1 MVRLEAASP
10 NTEYLQRMDRPPVNS
25 SLRPVS
31 NRPAHW
37 AVVLAGGDG
46 TRLQSLTLKISGDS
60 RPKQFCSIFGGKSL
74 LSQTWQRL
82 GPLFPRDHTMT
93 VLSGA
98 HERFYR
104 EELPPANS
112 HVLVQPENR
121 GTGVAITTSI
131 LRIMRSDMD
140 AMVAFFPCDHYYKDE
155 DAFAV
160 TIRSA
165 MAFAEEHP
173 TSLVLLGAQ
182 AHLPEVE
189 YGWIEPG
196 QAIRDLPLL
205 RVNRFWEKPSLPEAQ
220 ALLRRG
226 CLWNTFVTVGR
237 AETFL
242 ELLCAEIP
250 DVVSS
255 IAAAL
260 TDQDLDPA
268 YRGLS
273 TIDFSHAVLVPQPH
287 RLLVVRDAVSG
298 WADLGNPARVI
309 DTLTRNN
316 IEPAWL
322 AGMRSQAEVVKS

>member
-1 MVRLEAASP
+1 VITTL
-10 NTEYLQRMDRPPVNS
+10 PPVS
-25 SLRPVS
+25 DGQ
-31 NRPAHW
+31 AQW

-46 TRLQSLTLKISGDS
+46 TRLQSLTLKISGDL

-82 GPLFPRDHTMT
+82 GPLFRSDHTMS
-93 VLSGA
+93 VLTRA

-104 EELPPANS
+104 EELPPAENS
-112 HVLVQPENR
+112 YILVQPENR
-121 GTGVAITTSI
+121 GTGVAITAAILSI
-131 LRIMRSDMD
+131 IQSDID
-140 AMVAFFPCDHYYKDE
+140 ALVAFFPCDHYYKDD
-155 DAFAV
+155 DAFAL

-165 MAFAEEHP
+165 IAFAEEHP

-182 AHLPEVE
+182 ALYPEVE

-196 QAIRDLPLL
+196 QAIRDLPLS
-205 RVNRFWEKPSLPEAQ
+205 RVNRFWEKPSLQDAQ

-226 CLWNTFVTVGR
+226 CLWNTFVTIGHTM
-237 AETFL
+237 TFL
-242 ELLCAEIP
+242 ELLCAKIP
-250 DVVSS
+250 DVVSN

-260 TDQDLDPA
+260 SDKDLDSA
-268 YRGLS
+268 YRGVR
-273 TIDFSHAVLVPQPH
+273 TVDFSQAVLVPQPH

-298 WADLGNPARVI
+298 WTDLGNPTRVI

-322 AGMRSQAEVVKS
+322 SEMRSQAEVVKS

>member
-1 MVRLEAASP
+1 VRRLELRSP
-10 NTEYLQRMDRPPVNS
+10 SAKDLQREDRSPPV
-25 SLRPVS
+25 LERQA
-31 NRPAHW
+31 RW

-46 TRLQSLTLKISGDS
+46 TRLQSLTLKISGDL

-82 GPLFPRDHTMT
+82 GPIFRSDHTMF
-93 VLSGA
+93 VLTRA

-104 EELPPANS
+104 QEILGAENS
-112 HVLVQPENR
+112 CMFVQPENR
-121 GTGVAITTSI
+121 GTGVAITAAILSI
-131 LRIMRSDMD
+131 IRSDID
-140 AMVAFFPCDHYYKDE
+140 SIVAFFPCDHYYTNE
-155 DAFAV
+155 DAFAS

-165 MAFAEEHP
+165 MGFADEHP
-173 TSLVLLGAQ
+173 TSLVLLGAH
-182 AHLPEVE
+182 AHYPEVE

-196 QAIRDLPLL
+196 QGIGDLPLS
-205 RVNRFWEKPSLPEAQ
+205 RVNRFCEKPSLQEAQ

-260 TDQDLDPA
+260 TDQDLDSA
-268 YRGLS
+268 YRGVR
-273 TIDFSHAVLVPQPH
+273 TVDFSHAVLVPQPH
-287 RLLVVRDAVSG
+287 RLLVVHDAVSG
-298 WADLGNPARVI
+298 WTDLGNPTRVI

-322 AGMRSQAEVVKS
+322 SEMRSQAEVVKS

>member
-1 MVRLEAASP
+1 M
-10 NTEYLQRMDRPPVNS
+10 NT
-25 SLRPVS
+25 SLRSVS
-31 NRPAHW
+31 NRQAHW

-46 TRLQSLTLKISGDS
+46 SRLQSLTLKISGDL
-60 RPKQFCSIFGGKSL
+60 RPKQFCRVFGGKSL

-82 GPLFPRDHTMT
+82 GPLFPSDHTMS
-93 VLSGA
+93 VLTRA

-112 HVLVQPENR
+112 QILVQPENR
-121 GTGVAITTSI
+121 GTGVAITAAI
-131 LRIMRSDMD
+131 LRIIRSDID
-140 AMVAFFPCDHYYKDE
+140 AIVAFFPCDHYFTD
-155 DAFAV
+155 DAAFAV

-165 MAFAEEHP
+165 MDFADEHP

-182 AHLPEVE
+182 ADYPEVE

-196 QAIRDLPLL
+196 QAIRDLPLS
-205 RVNRFWEKPSLPEAQ
+205 RVNRFWEKPSLQEAH

-226 CLWNTFVTVGR
+226 CLWNTFVTIGR

-250 DVVSS
+250 DVVSN

-260 TDQDLDPA
+260 TDKDLDSA
-268 YRGLS
+268 YREVR
-273 TIDFSHAVLVPQPH
+273 TVDFSNAVLVPQPH
-287 RLLVVRDAVSG
+287 RLLVVCDAISG
-298 WADLGNPARVI
+298 WTDLGNPLRVI

-322 AGMRSQAEVVKS
+322 IEMRSQAEVVKS

>member
-1 MVRLEAASP
+1 V
-10 NTEYLQRMDRPPVNS
+10 DRPLS
-25 SLRPVS
+25 VS
-31 NRPAHW
+31 DGQARW

-46 TRLQSLTLKISGDS
+46 TRLQSLTFKISGDL

-82 GPLFPRDHTMT
+82 GPLFPRDHTMS
-93 VLSGA
+93 VLTRA

-104 EELPPANS
+104 DELSPANS
-112 HVLVQPENR
+112 EILVQPENR
-121 GTGVAITTSI
+121 GTGVAITTSL
-131 LRIMRSDMD
+131 LRIMRSDID
-140 AMVAFFPCDHYYKDE
+140 AIVACFPCDHYYVDE
-155 DAFAV
+155 DAFAL

-173 TSLVLLGAQ
+173 ASLILLGAQ
-182 AHLPEVE
+182 AHYPEVE

-196 QAIRDLPLL
+196 QAIRDLPLS
-205 RVNRFWEKPSLPEAQ
+205 RVNRFWEKPSLQEAQ
-220 ALLRRG
+220 GLFRRG

-260 TDQDLDPA
+260 TDQDLDSA
-268 YRGLS
+268 YQGVR
-273 TIDFSHAVLVPQPH
+273 TVDFSQAVLVPQPH

-298 WADLGNPARVI
+298 WTDLGNPSRVI
-309 DTLTRNN
+309 DTLTRRN

-322 AGMRSQAEVVKS
+322 SEMRSQAEIVKL